1 MSKAIGNNRM
11 KNKYALTLAVISE
24 SNDEN
29 LSNCLRSI
37 ADQELAEIELYVI
50 DRRENCGE
58 KPEKFIKKLL
68 PKKDFIYLNMKY
80 TERYAVKNYILERAK
95 GEYLM
100 IVGDDICFLP
110 GGLAKVYDRAKRTEA
125 DVVTVRAAASVFEGK
140 EYSGKW
146 TAAEHSFTKAPVFE
160 AKDTGGR
167 GFLFCHG
174 WMGDK
179 LFRVDFLREKG
190 LHFSAV
196 RAFESVPFVFTAIL
210 LGKNTVCEAALY
222 TQELQCIKYQKNP
235 NIALIDC
242 QIVMLMLEERL
253 KAYGLF
259 DAYEKAFRTWC
270 IEFAVWFYQTIK
282 GEEKEKFRH
291 VLKGNIE
298 PWLKVTEGGRY
309 FTVKRLYKYCE
320 LCSEDDEK
328 TVQRKIKAYDSA
340 KTIISIWGCCVS
352 RQFLNLEPDA
362 FYVNGYMFQNPI
374 HLTYDGL
381 PISKN
386 KIPFSVF
393 ESVKTYGIWQKSS
406 YLNFNRNVL
415 DYFKTHKADYLL
427 IDIADIRFERYRCV
441 EREDGLRSWLVDG
454 KHVEAC
460 LDECLKRGINIKIEN
475 ITYNFFKNRE
485 HIISKESWYRIVSK
499 FVADIK
505 QLYDVDK
512 VIFNRV
518 VCSEQYA
525 ENYVLIPFENDIRK
539 YNILIPE
546 VEELILNNLQGC
558 HVIPASKN
566 VYADAK
572 HSLGLSPMH
581 YCKTYEEYKMKALKK
596 IVYEHASN
604 AEIQT
609 LCDEYDKKL
618 VYELESLTKQE

>member
-1 MSKAIGNNRM
+1 M

-29 LSNCLRSI
+29 LSNCLQSI

-68 PKKDFIYLNMKY
+68 PKKDFIYLNMRY

-125 DVVTVRAAASVFEGK
+125 DVVTVRAAASAFEGK

-352 RQFLNLEPDA
+352 RQFFNIDPHA
-362 FYVNGYMFQNPI
+362 FCVNGYIFQCPY
-374 HLTYDGL
+374 HLFYDSLPASEKKIPLSVFDEIAPKSRTWKRVAYIGL
-381 PISKN
+381 N
-386 KIPFSVF
+386 KIPL
-393 ESVKTYGIWQKSS
+393 E
-406 YLNFNRNVL
+406 YL
-415 DYFKTHKADYLL
+415 KTHLSDYLL
-427 IDIADIRFERYRCV
+427 IDMADIRFKNYYSIQRN
-441 EREDGLRSWLVDG
+441 DGL
-454 KHVEAC
+454 EAKIHSEKFLMQFLSSC
-460 LDECLKRGINIKIEN
+460 KERGYFRKISGP
-475 ITYNFFKNRE
+475 YDFFVNNKS
-485 HIISKESWYRIVSK
+485 IIPQKKW
-499 FVADIK
+499 
-505 QLYDVDK
+505 
-512 VIFNRV
+512 
-518 VCSEQYA
+518 
-525 ENYVLIPFENDIRK
+525 
-539 YNILIPE
+539 
-546 VEELILNNLQGC
+546 EELIIRFTEDIKKYYPNDHIIVNRVKFAEFYIDGKKICAFPPDNDNRGELISWAEDFLIAQLPGC
-558 HVIPASKN
+558 KIIPEAQN
-566 VYADAK
+566 RYGDAG
-572 HSLGLSPMH
+572 HALGLYRLH
-581 YCKTYEEYKMKALKK
+581 FCKTHDEYKLEALKK

-618 VYELESLTKQE
+618 AYELESLTKQE